1 MFSHFIIFGW
11 TTFLLPIMLARYFET
26 PYDLIIITYFDF
38 LYTVFMAAV
47 KGGGKLQHPII
58 RRLLY

>member
-1 MFSHFIIFGW
+1 MVDR

-38 LYTVFMAAV
+38 LYTVFMTAV
-47 KGGGKLQHPII
+47 KGGGILQHPTI